1 MIVLN
6 TVIVCIYYTDK
17 KQYVMSVKKY
27 VGYSK
32 VMIFCDVFA
41 GFLRW
46 AVAGFMIGTLAVLT
60 IIMTSLGKYIMFSAL
75 SLNVPTVIISLVMVS
90 LTALVFTVISVF
102 RIYRGD
108 ISRSI
113 RE

>member
-1 MIVLN
+1 MRPI
-6 TVIVCIYYTDK
+6 
-17 KQYVMSVKKY
+17 
-27 VGYSK
+27 GYSK